1 MWRTDTIIVSKLNK
15 APVPIKP
22 PLNGLEINKPPE
34 GLNRG
39 FTVSTLK
46 TKIMARHPNKNLSH
60 CNNDRPIPLVR

>member
-15 APVPIKP
+15 APVSIKP
-22 PLNGLEINKPPE
+22 PLNGLEIIKPPE